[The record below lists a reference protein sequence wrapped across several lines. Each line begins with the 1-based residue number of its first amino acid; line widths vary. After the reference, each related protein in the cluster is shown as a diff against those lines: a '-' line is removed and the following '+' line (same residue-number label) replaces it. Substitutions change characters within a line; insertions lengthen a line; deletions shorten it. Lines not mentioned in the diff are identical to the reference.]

1 MENNSDIKN
10 QGKDKV
16 VFTTVRDY
24 LLMLAGS
31 LLFAVAVDMFMAPN
45 DVVAGGL
52 TGISTML
59 NYLYGLPI
67 GTMTVIINIP
77 LFIWGAVENGKK
89 YLVKT
94 IFGTVLS
101 SIMVDL
107 LVGYIPTYTGERT
120 LAALFGGL
128 IMGLGLGLIFYGGG
142 STGGTDIIS
151 KNLRNH
157 FPFLSMG
164 TIIIIAGVFVIV
176 ATMIVYR
183 SIESG
188 LYSVIVIF
196 ISSKVIDTT
205 IYGLSHDNGEVIF
218 IMSSQYEDISKAIM
232 NEVHRGVTLLES
244 QGGYTGKET
253 KTIMCAVRP
262 SQVYKVKSIASSIDK
277 SAFIIVTKAGIIDGA
292 GFPAI
297 K

>member
-1 MENNSDIKN
+1 MENNSVIKQ
-10 QGKDKV
+10 QGRGKAIFSV
-16 VFTTVRDY
+16 IRDS
-24 LLMLAGS
+24 LLMLAGA

-45 DVVAGGL
+45 NVVAGGL
-52 TGISTML
+52 TGVSTML

-67 GTMTVIINIP
+67 GIMTLIINIP
-77 LFIWGAVENGKK
+77 LFIWGAIENGKK

-94 IFGTVLS
+94 IIGTVLS
-101 SIMVDL
+101 SLMVDFL
-107 LVGYIPTYTGERT
+107 ADYIPTYTGERT

-164 TIIIIAGVFVIV
+164 TIIIIAGIFVIV

-205 IYGLSHDNGEVIF
+205 IYGLSHDNGEVMF
-218 IMSSQYEDISKAIM
+218 IMSSRYEDISKAIM
-232 NEVHRGVTLLES
+232 NDVHRGVTLLDA

>member
-164 TIIIIAGVFVIV
+164 TIIIIAGIFVIV

-232 NEVHRGVTLLES
+232 NEVHRGVTLLEA

>member
-1 MENNSDIKN
+1 MKNNSNLTKQSRAKTFLSI
-10 QGKDKV
+10 
-16 VFTTVRDY
+16 VRDA

-59 NYLYGLPI
+59 NHLYGLPI
-67 GTMTVIINIP
+67 GITTLIINIP
-77 LFIWGAVENGKK
+77 LFIWGAIENGRK
-89 YLVKT
+89 YLIKT
-94 IFGTVLS
+94 IIGTVMS
-101 SIMVDL
+101 SLMVDFL
-107 LVGYIPTYTGERT
+107 ADYIPTYTGERT

-128 IMGLGLGLIFYGGG
+128 IMGLGLGLIIYGGG

-157 FPFLSMG
+157 FPFLSIG
-164 TIIIIAGVFVIV
+164 TIIIIAGLFVIV
-176 ATMIVYR
+176 ATMIIYG

-205 IYGLSHDNGEVIF
+205 IYGLSHDNGEVMF
-218 IMSSQYEDISKAIM
+218 IMSSQYDDISKAIM
-232 NEVHRGVTLLES
+232 NEVHRGVTLLDA
-244 QGGYTGKET
+244 QGGYTGKES

-277 SAFIIVTKAGIIDGA
+277 SAFIIVTKAEIIDGA
-292 GFPAI
+292 GFPAM